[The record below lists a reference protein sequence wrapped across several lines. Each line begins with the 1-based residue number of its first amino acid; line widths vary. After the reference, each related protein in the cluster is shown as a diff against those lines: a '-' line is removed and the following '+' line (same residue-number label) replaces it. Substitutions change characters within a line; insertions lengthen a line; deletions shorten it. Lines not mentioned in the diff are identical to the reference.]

1 MTVRELREKLKNV
14 SGDTKIFI
22 SMSDKN
28 NALIND
34 EFDITIHTQQNDDDF
49 DTMVHIKSIDCI
61 TVPIEW
67 GG

>member
-28 NALIND
+28 NVLIND
-34 EFDITIHTQQNDDDF
+34 EFDITVHTQQNDDDF
-49 DTMVHIKSIDCI
+49 DTMIHIKSIDCI
-61 TVPIEW
+61 TVPIE
-67 GG
+67 

>member
-28 NALIND
+28 NVLIND
-34 EFDITIHTQQNDDDF
+34 EFDIIVHTQQNEDDF
-49 DTMVHIKSIDCI
+49 DTMIHIKSIDCI
-61 TVPIEW
+61 TVPIE
-67 GG
+67 